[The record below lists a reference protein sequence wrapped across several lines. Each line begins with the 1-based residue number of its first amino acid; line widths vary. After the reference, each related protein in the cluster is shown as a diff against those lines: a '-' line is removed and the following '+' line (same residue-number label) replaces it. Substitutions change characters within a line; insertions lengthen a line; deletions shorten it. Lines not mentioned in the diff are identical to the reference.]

1 MCHIYITFIYNMNF
15 LSIFFGCS
23 TLFTDTV
30 SNILLRIG
38 VMFSVFLGY
47 GENLQDL
54 DVRLQCGQ

>member
-1 MCHIYITFIYNMNF
+1 MNF

-54 DVRLQCGQ
+54 DVRLQCRQ